1 MRPEAVSL
9 ANHWA
14 AFPRKQAAAIFKQA
28 AASVV
33 AKSKPV
39 ADKYHLS

>member
-1 MRPEAVSL
+1 MRFEAVSL

-14 AFPRKQAAAIFKQA
+14 ALPRMQAAAIFRQA